1 MKVDL
6 TRLER
11 IDFLIRTKSTGTPR
25 EFAARLGLSIAA
37 WYNYRDEMQD
47 WGAKIAYSKSRRT
60 YYYIETGLFKIGF
73 LKELGD

>member
-25 EFAARLGLSIAA
+25 EFAARLGLSVRA
-37 WYNYRDEMQD
+37 WHSLKGELV
-47 WGAKIAYSKSRRT
+47 GLGVEIIYSKRYKT
-60 YYYIETGLFKIGF
+60 YYYAD
-73 LKELGD
+73 KERIMINFRRN